1 MWDGLTSWAD
11 RHAFVREQAERQ
23 LVRGAVPRPLLLA
36 FAGPTPRL
44 LAVVRPFGPDE
55 PVRALGELVAAALP
69 LGADRLLAA
78 LPGTSRTPGPA
89 VPPPGPAVPPPG
101 QRQRLVHGAEA
112 VAGPGPVSCR
122 SWLWPY
128 TVQAGRTD
136 WGRSRVAEHAQGPVA
151 TVAAALGVWVARR
164 AELRADD
171 GDVRDQLARCLELG
185 HDLYLPVPVARR
197 LQLSAPGVR
206 SGARGAACRRGRRAG
221 PAP

>member
-11 RHAFVREQAERQ
+11 RYAFVREQAERQ
-23 LVRGAVPRPLLLA
+23 LVRGAVPRPLLLGR
-36 FAGPTPRL
+36 AGRTPRL

-55 PVRALGELVAAALP
+55 PVRALGELVATALP

-89 VPPPGPAVPPPG
+89 VPPPG

-112 VAGPGPVSCR
+112 VAGPGPLSCR

-136 WGRSRVAEHAQGPVA
+136 WSRSRVAEHAQGP
-151 TVAAALGVWVARR
+151 VAAALGVWVARR
-164 AELRADD
+164 AEVRADD
-171 GDVRDQLARCLELG
+171 GGVRDQLARCLHLG
-185 HDLYLPVPVARR
+185 HDLFLPAAVARR
-197 LQLSAPGVR
+197 LQLSAPGLR
-206 SGARGAACRRGRRAG
+206 SDARGAACRRGRRAG